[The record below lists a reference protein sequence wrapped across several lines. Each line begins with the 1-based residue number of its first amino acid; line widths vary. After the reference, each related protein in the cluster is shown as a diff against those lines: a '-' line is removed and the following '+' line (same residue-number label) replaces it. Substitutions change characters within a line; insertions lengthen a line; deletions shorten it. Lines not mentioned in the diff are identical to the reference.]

1 MLLDWC
7 QHSES
12 SLVSLVVVVIDI
24 FFDHGYKRFTATEA
38 VAIVSFSLKDPPESF
53 HRTIVDALG
62 YSGHALNHAGAFEL
76 CMECPI
82 GVLESTIAVAKR
94 SSSRISGYSL
104 VECSEH
110 QRIVIMVT
118 DHI

>member
-24 FFDHGYKRFTATEA
+24 FFDHGYKLFTAVEA
-38 VAIVSFSLKDPPESF
+38 LSVISFSLKDSPESF
-53 HRTIVDALG
+53 HWTIVDALG
-62 YSGHALNHAGAFEL
+62 YSGHTLSHAGIFQFG
-76 CMECPI
+76 MECPV
-82 GVLESTIAVAKR
+82 GVLESSVAVAKG
-94 SSSRISGYSL
+94 SSSRISAYCL
-104 VECSEH
+104 VESSEH